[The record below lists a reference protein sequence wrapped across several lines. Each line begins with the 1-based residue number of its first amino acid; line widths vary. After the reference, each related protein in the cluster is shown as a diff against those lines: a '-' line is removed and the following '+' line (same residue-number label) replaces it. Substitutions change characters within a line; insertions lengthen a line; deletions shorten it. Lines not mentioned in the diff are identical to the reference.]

1 MKHNNLS
8 NFCLVTLLASTIS
21 LSLCADEISSE
32 SREALIDRAR
42 SVALALKDSEN
53 YYDKITGAGTLVE
66 LGDKEALRFI
76 AESLGQN
83 DWVLLRSAIDTLL
96 SVQHPSGTDVVY
108 RAAETINDRVFLK
121 FLAESLTHKA
131 REDMSGFL
139 IDLLEEDDQ
148 WVKKHAMQALDFI
161 EFENK
166 KKILS
171 DLASSEERDKVIRAY
186 AYMGLVKRDAT
197 AEEIE
202 NIIKIAKEWDS
213 SAKEAAAVALGR
225 VDSKRSR
232 EVLRELR
239 NSRYPKVSIAALAS
253 EVGFGLEDSRDRL
266 IEIIVSGK
274 GLDPSVAA
282 ASLRRMPRDVSES
295 LTRELIECCEISS
308 DVGTRLLEAWS
319 NISSIP
325 ADIYKWGLTNDN
337 PDIRLQGIWLVGY
350 TAASEYL
357 NEIVMFLDDDDSG
370 IRGMAA
376 WSIVRLLLQ

>member
-1 MKHNNLS
+1 MKYKNLS
-8 NFCLVTLLASTIS
+8 ILYSVITLVVVIAIPSS
-21 LSLCADEISSE
+21 AFEIDDDK
-32 SREALIDRAR
+32 REVLIEQAR
-42 SVALALKDSEN
+42 SVAIALKESEN

-76 AESLGQN
+76 VESLAEN

-108 RAAETINDRVFLK
+108 RAAERINDRVFLK

-161 EFENK
+161 EFEDK
-166 KKILS
+166 KKILT
-171 DLASSEERDKVIRAY
+171 DLAQSEKRDKVIRAY
-186 AYMGLVKRDAT
+186 AYMGLIDAEAT
-197 AEEIE
+197 DGEIE
-202 NIIKIAKEWDS
+202 NIIRIAKEWDS

-225 VDSKRSR
+225 VDSERSR
-232 EVLRELR
+232 ETLRQLR
-239 NSRYPKVSIAALAS
+239 DSQYPKVSIAALAS
-253 EVGFGLEDSRDRL
+253 EVGFGLDDSKERL
-266 IEIIVSGK
+266 KEIILNGK

-282 ASLRRMPRDVSES
+282 ASLRRMPRDVSLA
-295 LTRELIECCEISS
+295 LTRELIKCCDISS

-319 NISSIP
+319 NISSVP
-325 ADIYKWGLTNDN
+325 ADIYKWGLTNGN

-350 TAASEYL
+350 TEASEYL
-357 NEIVMFLDDDDSG
+357 EEIVMFLDDDDSG

-376 WSIVRLLLQ
+376 WSTVRLLLQ